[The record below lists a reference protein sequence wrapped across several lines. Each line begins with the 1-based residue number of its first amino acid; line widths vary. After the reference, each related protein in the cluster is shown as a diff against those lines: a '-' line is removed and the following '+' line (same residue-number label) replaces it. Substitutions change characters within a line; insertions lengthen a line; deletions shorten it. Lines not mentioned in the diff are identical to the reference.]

1 MMDELF
7 ACFLKMWLS
16 QIIYLLVL
24 ADIGTQISKN
34 AAKVWRKTLT
44 DFQKAW
50 KDIKQNHFKRLK

>member
-50 KDIKQNHFKRLK
+50 KDIKQNHFKWLK